1 MKVLK
6 DQNKTMV
13 NTEEVNNKTNVDND
27 DVREKIKNLIKKK
40 NYNLRDLSRN
50 IKKNDAYL
58 QQYLYRGTPKVL
70 PEEYRYLLA
79 ELLDVNVN
87 ELIPNWLKNISS
99 QEEFFILKN
108 IENKIDYI
116 NQISFSKELLLGLDF
131 FDEKN
136 LYYFQTYISDCKIT
150 TIVDV
155 SIKKFVYLMNNNKLD
170 LESNFNKLNKIEK
183 MIEKN
188 NKSYCRFVITFA
200 LVSIVYINFLF
211 NFPVINNIFLLV
223 GSLIFLIFIL
233 IYKPKSF

>member
-1 MKVLK
+1 
-6 DQNKTMV
+6 MV
-13 NTEEVNNKTNVDND
+13 NTEEVNNRTNVDND

-79 ELLDVNVN
+79 KLLDVNVN

-99 QEEFFILKN
+99 QEEFFILRN
-108 IENKIDYI
+108 IENKIDHI

-155 SIKKFVYLMNNNKLD
+155 SIKKFIKPDIYL
-170 LESNFNKLNKIEK
+170 LND
-183 MIEKN
+183 KN
-188 NKSYCRFVITFA
+188 NYFLA
-200 LVSIVYINFLF
+200 SIEMSKLSQSKLSVKPYFNNFSPFQINANLLD
-211 NFPVINNIFLLV
+211 ISGLILWQCSKIF
-223 GSLIFLIFIL
+223 S
-233 IYKPKSF
+233 K

>member
-6 DQNKTMV
+6 DQNRTMV
-13 NTEEVNNKTNVDND
+13 NTEEVNSKTNVDND

-40 NYNLRDLSRN
+40 NYNLRNLSRN

-99 QEEFFILKN
+99 QEEFFILRN
-108 IENKIDYI
+108 IENKIDHI

-131 FDEKN
+131 SDKKN

-150 TIVDV
+150 TIVDIN
-155 SIKKFVYLMNNNKLD
+155 IKKFICTHRV
-170 LESNFNKLNKIEK
+170 I
-183 MIEKN
+183 MI
-188 NKSYCRFVITFA
+188 
-200 LVSIVYINFLF
+200 
-211 NFPVINNIFLLV
+211 
-223 GSLIFLIFIL
+223 GSR
-233 IYKPKSF
+233 

>member
-1 MKVLK
+1 MI
-6 DQNKTMV
+6 NK
-13 NTEEVNNKTNVDND
+13 EDIINKTNIDKD

-50 IKKNDAYL
+50 LKKNDAYL

-99 QEEFFILKN
+99 QEEFFILRN
-108 IENKIDYI
+108 IENKVDHIK
-116 NQISFSKELLLGLDF
+116 QISFSKELLIGLDF

-136 LYYFQTYISDCKIT
+136 LYYFQTNISNCKIT

-155 SIKKFVYLMNNNKLD
+155 SIKKFIKPDIYLLNDKKNYFLATIEFSKLSQNKL
-170 LESNFNKLNKIEK
+170 SVKPYFNDFSPFQINTNILNISGLILWQCSKIFSK
-183 MIEKN
+183 
-188 NKSYCRFVITFA
+188 
-200 LVSIVYINFLF
+200 
-211 NFPVINNIFLLV
+211 
-223 GSLIFLIFIL
+223 
-233 IYKPKSF
+233 

>member
-1 MKVLK
+1 
-6 DQNKTMV
+6 MV
-13 NTEEVNNKTNVDND
+13 NAEKVNNKTNVDND

-87 ELIPNWLKNISS
+87 ELIPNWLKDLSS
-99 QEEFFILKN
+99 QEQFVILRN
-108 IENKIDYI
+108 IVNEVDQI

-131 FDEKN
+131 FDVKN
-136 LYYFQTYISDCKIT
+136 LNYFQTHISDCQIT

-155 SIKKFVYLMNNNKLD
+155 SINKFVKPDIYLLNDKKNFFLATIEMSKISQSKL
-170 LESNFNKLNKIEK
+170 SVKPYLNDFSPFQINANLLNISGKILWQCSK
-183 MIEKN
+183 
-188 NKSYCRFVITFA
+188 
-200 LVSIVYINFLF
+200 
-211 NFPVINNIFLLV
+211 IF
-223 GSLIFLIFIL
+223 
-233 IYKPKSF
+233 

>member
-1 MKVLK
+1 
-6 DQNKTMV
+6 MV
-13 NTEEVNNKTNVDND
+13 NAEKVNNKTNVDND

-87 ELIPNWLKNISS
+87 ELIPNWLKDLSS
-99 QEEFFILKN
+99 QEQFVILRN
-108 IENKIDYI
+108 IVNEVDQI

-131 FDEKN
+131 FDVKN
-136 LYYFQTYISDCKIT
+136 LNYFQTDFSDCTIT

-155 SIKKFVYLMNNNKLD
+155 SIKKFVNPDIYLLNDKKNFFLATIEFSKISQNKL
-170 LESNFNKLNKIEK
+170 SVKPYLNDFSPFQINANLLNISGKILWQCSK
-183 MIEKN
+183 
-188 NKSYCRFVITFA
+188 
-200 LVSIVYINFLF
+200 
-211 NFPVINNIFLLV
+211 
-223 GSLIFLIFIL
+223 IL
-233 IYKPKSF
+233 QNE

>member
-13 NTEEVNNKTNVDND
+13 DSEEVNNQINVDND

-79 ELLDVNVN
+79 KLLDVNVN

-99 QEEFFILKN
+99 QEEFFILRN
-108 IENKIDYI
+108 IENKIDHI
-116 NQISFSKELLLGLDF
+116 NQISFSKELVNGLDF
-131 FDEKN
+131 SDIKN
-136 LYYFQTYISDCKIT
+136 LNYFQTHISDCSIT

-155 SIKKFVYLMNNNKLD
+155 SRKKFVKPDIYLLNDKKNFFLAIIEFSKISQSKLSVKPYFNNFSPFQINANL
-170 LESNFNKLNKIEK
+170 LNISGLILWQCSKIFSK
-183 MIEKN
+183 
-188 NKSYCRFVITFA
+188 
-200 LVSIVYINFLF
+200 
-211 NFPVINNIFLLV
+211 
-223 GSLIFLIFIL
+223 
-233 IYKPKSF
+233 